1 MATKKF
7 IKYPTGNYYYQILLG
22 LSMSQIIS
30 FSADRNFAGD
40 LESLIERSGY
50 ANRSR
55 FLRDAALFFAEMKQ
69 RGELMNIDANLI
81 IEGHLVVH
89 YEHGADQKLM
99 VSRTGSIEVAA
110 YHHSSRLGHSCH
122 LCVDVIHVRG
132 AASDIREVY
141 NKLQNTPNV
150 DKVSFTIAPLR
161 QEDCC

>member
-1 MATKKF
+1 MVTKKF
-7 IKYPTGNYYYQILLG
+7 IKYLTGNYYYQTSLG
-22 LSMSQIIS
+22 LPMSQIIS

-69 RGELMNIDANLI
+69 RGELMNIDANII

-132 AASDIREVY
+132 AAGDIREVY